1 MSENK
6 AVVSLVPKDTRRD
19 VEVSRIARH
28 LSHQISSDRHEH
40 DFYYSFNNFVEA
52 HKPEADENTL
62 EAIKAKVIELVHADK
77 VYDSEANQAYRALF
91 PTFMELL
98 PTKPIPGYPVY
109 TSINIEGWIPG
120 EVIVVNRE
128 RFELTGR
135 PCPECEVNPQAYGIG
150 GGVRCVDTV
159 NCRWWY
165 CA

>member
-1 MSENK
+1 MTEKKNL
-6 AVVSLVPKDTRRD
+6 VSLVPRTTRRD
-19 VEVSRIARH
+19 VEVSRVARS
-28 LSHQISSDRHEH
+28 LSCQVSRDRHEH
-40 DFYYSFNNFVEA
+40 DFHYSFQNFVEA
-52 HKPEADENTL
+52 HKPEADEATL
-62 EAIKAKVIELVHADK
+62 EAIKAKVTELVRADK

-91 PTFMELL
+91 RTFMELL
-98 PTKPIPGYPVY
+98 PTKPMRGYPVY

-120 EVIVVNRE
+120 EVVVVNRQ

-150 GGVRCVDTV
+150 GGVRCVDTE

>member
-1 MSENK
+1 MTEKKN
-6 AVVSLVPKDTRRD
+6 VVSLVPRTTRRD
-19 VEVSRIARH
+19 VEVSRVARN
-28 LSHQISSDRHEH
+28 LSWQISSDRHEY
-40 DFYYSFNNFVEA
+40 DFHYSFDNFVKA
-52 HKPEADENTL
+52 HKPEADESTL
-62 EAIKAKVIELVHADK
+62 EEIKAKVIELVNADQ

-120 EVIVVNRE
+120 EVVVVNRE